1 VEKSMIDEKLLISYL
16 KEQKRE
22 YNEQVVI
29 LQKELTSSLMYNHK
43 QEYII
48 KKLMYESMMN
58 IICIYENLIERIE
71 SGEFDVIEDPKK
83 EDKKMKIDK
92 ISKKISEGYK
102 KQELNR
108 QEFLTRILKPTNPYE
123 RETQLEKAY
132 EFIEDFTRQINRS
145 IMVENQILI
154 TELNNIKKLL
164 NDLYEGIDEY
174 YTETLERNDELAVA
188 RADAELQLIKK
199 IIDKVEKI

>member
-1 VEKSMIDEKLLISYL
+1 
-16 KEQKRE
+16 
-22 YNEQVVI
+22 
-29 LQKELTSSLMYNHK
+29 
-43 QEYII
+43 
-48 KKLMYESMMN
+48 
-58 IICIYENLIERIE
+58 
-71 SGEFDVIEDPKK
+71 
-83 EDKKMKIDK
+83 MKIDK
-92 ISKKISEGYK
+92 ISEKISEEYK

-108 QEFLTRILKPTNPYE
+108 QEFLTEIKKPTNS
-123 RETQLEKAY
+123 EKAY

-164 NDLYEGIDEY
+164 YDLYEGIDEY